1 MIKMK
6 NISKV
11 FNEDT
16 QINIKNI
23 NFENGKSYALLGP
36 SGSGK
41 TTLMNMI
48 SGIISPTS
56 GGIIIDDIDI
66 TKLSEKE
73 KDLFRL
79 NNIGYIF
86 QDFKLIEEMTV
97 EDNLELVRIAKKDTL
112 TIKEVLQKV
121 GLENKLKEKVKNLS
135 GGEKQRIAIARALM
149 KQPKIILAD
158 EPTGNLNHEKG
169 LAIMQLLKEFHQK
182 SKYIMIFVT
191 HDDRMA
197 QFADVIIN
205 FEDLLEKG
213 GGKNV

>member
-1 MIKMK
+1 MIKVK
-6 NISKV
+6 NISKI
-11 FNEDT
+11 FNEET
-16 QINIKNI
+16 QINIKDI
-23 NFENGKSYALLGP
+23 NFENGKSYALLGA

-41 TTLMNMI
+41 TTLLNMI
-48 SGIISPTS
+48 AGIISPTT
-56 GGIIIDDIDI
+56 GDILIDDLDI

-97 EDNLELVRIAKKDTL
+97 EDNLELVRIAKKDTI
-112 TIKEVLQKV
+112 TIKEVLEKV

-158 EPTGNLNHEKG
+158 EPTGNLNYEKG
-169 LAIMQLLKEFHQK
+169 LTIMQLLKEFHKK

-197 QFADVIIN
+197 QFADVTIH

-213 GGKNV
+213 GEKNV

>member
-1 MIKMK
+1 MIKVK

-56 GGIIIDDIDI
+56 GEIIIDDIDI

>member
-56 GGIIIDDIDI
+56 GEIIIDDIDI

-86 QDFKLIEEMTV
+86 QDFIRL
-97 EDNLELVRIAKKDTL
+97 
-112 TIKEVLQKV
+112 
-121 GLENKLKEKVKNLS
+121 
-135 GGEKQRIAIARALM
+135 
-149 KQPKIILAD
+149 
-158 EPTGNLNHEKG
+158 
-169 LAIMQLLKEFHQK
+169 
-182 SKYIMIFVT
+182 
-191 HDDRMA
+191 
-197 QFADVIIN
+197 
-205 FEDLLEKG
+205 
-213 GGKNV
+213 